1 MLRPKSKPKSKSRP
15 APKAQPKARP
25 VSKPKPQPVSKPKP
39 KVGVVGLGNMGGGI
53 AHNLAAA
60 GLPLAVWDTAPRA
73 MKPFSGMKNV
83 TAIPPGEMALTCA
96 AIIFVVP
103 ASPEIDESL
112 KGKAGVLAGASN
124 RPVNARTGR
133 ASRLAL
139 YDFTTSDPAYTKRLA
154 RRAAKFGVDYLDAGM
169 SGGATGAA
177 AGTLTLMLG
186 GDKAAL
192 VRTRR
197 YLKPFTN
204 KIFHLGPTGSGHTL
218 KLIHNMV
225 CHSCFMAT
233 VEGGRMAERA
243 GLDLAQMIE
252 VFNVANARSYAS
264 EVRFPKHILNKKWD
278 AKSRVYNLHKDLGMA
293 VALGKS
299 LGAEVSHGKATLSF
313 LKKAMALGMSEK
325 DYALLYRDFEK
336 IRKTRKKK

>member
-1 MLRPKSKPKSKSRP
+1 MLKAKPKPKL
-15 APKAQPKARP
+15 APKAR
-25 VSKPKPQPVSKPKP
+25 P

-53 AHNLAAA
+53 AHNLARA
-60 GLPLAVWDTAPRA
+60 GLPLAVWDTAPKA
-73 MKPFSGMKNV
+73 MKPFVGLPNV
-83 TAIPPGEMALTCA
+83 TPLPPGEMAGSCA

-103 ASPEIDESL
+103 ASPEIDAHL
-112 KGKAGVLAGASN
+112 KGKSGVLARAAARAG
-124 RPVNARTGR
+124 RTGR
-133 ASRLAL
+133 TGRLAL

-154 RRAAKFGVDYLDAGM
+154 RRAAKSGVDYLDAGM
-169 SGGATGAA
+169 SGGAAGAA
-177 AGTLTLMLG
+177 AGTLTLMMG

-192 VRTRR
+192 SRTRR
-197 YLKPFTN
+197 YLKPFTS
-204 KIFHLGPTGSGHTL
+204 KIFHLGPSGSGHTM

-299 LGAEVSHGKATLSF
+299 LGAEVSHGEATLSF
-313 LKKAMALGMSEK
+313 LQKAMGMGMSEK

-336 IRKTRKKK
+336 IRKTRKGKK